1 MFLSATSADI
11 VHLGCRTGYPDDLL
25 ADRLTSGSIVGVDV
39 SPPAIDLAR
48 TKGALI
54 PSVSTDY
61 EVFTGYPTSLEARS
75 FTHGISL
82 HPSIAPD
89 DRKALLREMARLIVP
104 RGQVLVALPM
114 RGSFQEIIDLLRE
127 YALKFE
133 ATEIGKATEAAAIV
147 RPTVEGLTS
156 ELHEAGFDEVDV
168 DLQAHFVALSERAR
182 SHGRPADAALG
193 SPRAVDHVGDD
204 ANRGAAQLH
213 RASHRSLL
221 VRRALSVDHQRRLR
235 QRPARGLTHRQKP
248 SIQIPPA
255 GQLFPSAGSHS
266 EPRFCVVPQIRRLAP
281 PTVIAL
287 QMGEAGKLAQ
297 AASLGLSH
305 ET

>member
-1 MFLSATSADI
+1 
-11 VHLGCRTGYPDDLL
+11 L
-25 ADRLTSGSIVGVDV
+25 ADRLTSGSIVGIDI

-61 EVFTGYPTSLEARS
+61 EIFTGYPTSLEARS

-82 HPSIAPD
+82 HPSIAPE

-133 ATEIGKATEAAAIV
+133 ATEIGKATEAAAVV

-168 DLQAHFVALSERAR
+168 DLKPISLPFQS
-182 SHGRPADAALG
+182 GRDLMEDPLM
-193 SPRAVDHVGDD
+193 R
-204 ANRGAAQLH
+204 
-213 RASHRSLL
+213 LL
-221 VRRALSVDHQRRLR
+221 VLPELSTTLGMTQIEEPLSYIEQAIDRYWSEEPFQLTINVGCASGRRVA
-235 QRPARGLTHRQKP
+235 
-248 SIQIPPA
+248 
-255 GQLFPSAGSHS
+255 
-266 EPRFCVVPQIRRLAP
+266 
-281 PTVIAL
+281 
-287 QMGEAGKLAQ
+287 
-297 AASLGLSH
+297 
-305 ET
+305 